1 MSSAHSKQTSR
12 VRLIKR
18 YGNRKLYDVSS
29 SKYVTLEGVRSLVQ
43 GGEDVCVVDNDSGED
58 LTAVTFAQVIYEE
71 AKRANGTLSPPLLR
85 WLIQRGDEAVRDVMR
100 GVERGREALETV
112 RDAAEKRVQSL
123 VHPTG
128 RNSSRKLLGD
138 LMEAPQRRLDELQR
152 RIDSQVRDSVE
163 RVTHHPAFRKEMQR
177 VERSI
182 HQLEKQLGK
191 LTKTPRKQPVRPRRK
206 AKK

>member
-1 MSSAHSKQTSR
+1 MASAQSKQASR
-12 VRLIKR
+12 IRLIKR
-18 YGNRKLYDVSS
+18 YGNRKLYDVRR
-29 SKYVTLEGVRSLVQ
+29 SKYVTLEGVRKLVQ
-43 GGEDVCVVDNDSGED
+43 GGEDVRVVDNDSGED
-58 LTAVTFAQVIYEE
+58 LTAVTFAQIIYEE
-71 AKRANGTLSPPLLR
+71 AKRANGSLSPPLLR

-100 GVERGREALETV
+100 SVERGREALENV
-112 RDAAEKRVQSL
+112 RDAAEKRVESF
-123 VHPTG
+123 VRPTG

-152 RIDSQVRDSVE
+152 RIDSQVRQSVE
-163 RVTHHPAFRKEMQR
+163 RVTHHPAFRKEVQR

-191 LTKTPRKQPVRPRRK
+191 LTKAPRKKTTRPRRK